1 MVGIQKTLGNCQ
13 NYQELAASQASWNV
27 SDRPCASPL
36 LSFHFARHVCLV
48 VLPVFRFLRLHYQ
61 ENAKNIAREPTICVS
76 FARGCPMGL
85 RNETT

>member
-61 ENAKNIAREPTICVS
+61 ENAKNIATVCLS
-76 FARGCPMGL
+76 FKRACQMGV
-85 RNETT
+85 RNETS